1 MLQEVLL
8 KKCNIES
15 AYRSR
20 YSPKSLKH
28 KKPSC
33 MLCLI
38 IFQGDLEQ
46 SRVITIFLRSGP
58 RLFAM
63 DQYPGLPENTY

>member
-1 MLQEVLL
+1 M
-8 KKCNIES
+8 
-15 AYRSR
+15 
-20 YSPKSLKH
+20 PKSRKY

-33 MLCLI
+33 ILCLI

-46 SRVITIFLRSGP
+46 SGDITIFLRSGP

-63 DQYPGLPENTY
+63 DQYSGLPENTY

>member
-1 MLQEVLL
+1 M
-8 KKCNIES
+8 
-15 AYRSR
+15 
-20 YSPKSLKH
+20 PKSLKH

-46 SRVITIFLRSGP
+46 SGVITIFLRSGP

-63 DQYPGLPENTY
+63 DQYSGLPENTY